1 MLVMTFSEARQN
13 FATALDSS
21 KRDGAVIIKRADGSV
36 FKITPEIPK
45 SPFEGIKT
53 LADIKKEEI
62 FLALRETREENWL
75 FFLKRL
81 FIFEGPS
88 ISTPVYIQGSPLSK
102 SILNFFDWASPKF
115 IFVG

>member
-62 FLALRETREENWL
+62 FLALRETREEN
-75 FFLKRL
+75 
-81 FIFEGPS
+81 
-88 ISTPVYIQGSPLSK
+88 
-102 SILNFFDWASPKF
+102 
-115 IFVG
+115 